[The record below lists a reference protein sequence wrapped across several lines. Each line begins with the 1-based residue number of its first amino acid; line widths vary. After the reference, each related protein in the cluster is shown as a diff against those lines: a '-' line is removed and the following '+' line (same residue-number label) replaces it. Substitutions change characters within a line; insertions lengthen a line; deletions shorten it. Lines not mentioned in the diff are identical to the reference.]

1 MKIALT
7 AAALLL
13 CVGVSAQQIE
23 QTSEIGPSDD
33 VTLNERIDST
43 LIVSLR
49 ASTRTPVAHTGIS
62 REELRSTNSL
72 SSLPMVLSL
81 QPSVVA
87 TNEGGTGLGYSKM
100 RVRGSDASRINVTLN
115 GVTINDAESQ
125 EVFWVNMPAI
135 SGLLGSVQLQR
146 GVGTSVNGSGA
157 FGASVNMRSGYVR
170 PAPYAE
176 IELSAGSF
184 LTGTVSAAAGTG
196 RMADGLSLDVR
207 YAYNTTEGYLDNAT
221 ARLHSAY
228 AALDW
233 YSGSNSLRLT
243 YLMGKERTGLTWYGI
258 PKDSVATNP
267 RYNPATPGDTDN
279 YAQHHVQGV
288 YLHQFSSA
296 LSASATLNFTKG
308 DGYYEYL
315 QTDPLAEYYS
325 TRNAMDNV
333 YSVATANLKYQT
345 AQVHLIANAS
355 YSIYEGGHYGY
366 RVYDITQAGFYPD
379 EYNRTI
385 YDNTGYKTDASA
397 FLRGEWLL
405 WDCVNLY
412 ADMQYR
418 HVFYRING
426 TEKKGPELDWSALY
440 DFFNP
445 KGGISWQIGD
455 SRLYAS
461 VAVAHKEPAR
471 SDIKDAIQGG
481 KADEILPE
489 RLVDWEFGY
498 SFANKHL
505 ALGANIYLMEYKNQ
519 LVQTGKLSENGYSIK
534 ANVPRSYRHG
544 IELTAAWK
552 PVGMLT
558 IDGNLTLSRNKI
570 LDYTNWVD
578 CYDNPVYWTPLEQR
592 QEYLG
597 TTDLLLSPSVT
608 GRAGVTLKPVTGLSL
623 AAVWKYVGRQYYDNT
638 SCEDRAL
645 PAYDVL
651 SFSAEYC
658 LNKTISFAIFA
669 ENILNKTYVA
679 DAWVY
684 RAVFAD
690 GSPEYIE
697 DGLFPQAPFNAM
709 FKVRLTF

>member
-13 CVGVSAQQIE
+13 CLGVSAQNVE
-23 QTSEIGPSDD
+23 QTKDFNTNDD
-33 VTLNERIDST
+33 VVLNERIDST
-43 LIVSLR
+43 LITSLR
-49 ASTRTPVAHTGIS
+49 AGTRTPVAHTSIS
-62 REELRSTNSL
+62 RDELRNSNSL
-72 SSLPMVLSL
+72 ASLPMVLSL

-157 FGASVNMRSGYVR
+157 FGASVNMRTGYIR
-170 PAPYAE
+170 PKPYGE
-176 IELSAGSF
+176 IELSGGSF

-233 YSGSNSLRLT
+233 YSGNNSVKVS

-279 YAQHHVQGV
+279 YEQHHIQGV
-288 YLHQFSSA
+288 YLHQFSPA
-296 LSASATLNFTKG
+296 LSVSATLNFTKG
-308 DGYYEYL
+308 AGYYEYL
-315 QTDPLAEYYS
+315 ETDPMSEYYS
-325 TRNAMDNV
+325 TRNAMDNT

-345 AQVHLIANAS
+345 AAVQLIANAS
-355 YSIYEGGHYGY
+355 YSIYDGDHLGY
-366 RVYDITQAGFYPD
+366 YVYNFEPGFYPGD
-379 EYNRTI
+379 YNKPF
-385 YDNTGYKTDASA
+385 YDNKGYKTDASG

-418 HVFYRING
+418 HVYYRIDG
-426 TEKKGPELDWSALY
+426 TDKKGPELNWSKLY
-440 DFFNP
+440 DFLNP
-445 KGGISWQIGD
+445 KGGISWQIGNN
-455 SRLYAS
+455 RLYAS

-498 SFANKHL
+498 SFANRNL
-505 ALGANIYLMEYKNQ
+505 ALSANVYLMEYENQ
-519 LVQTGKLSENGYSIK
+519 LVQTGKIENGYAIK
-534 ANVPRSYRHG
+534 ANVPRSYRRG
-544 IELTAAWK
+544 IEMVAAWK
-552 PVGMLT
+552 PAEWISL
-558 IDGNLTLSRNKI
+558 DGNLTLSRNKI
-570 LDYTNWVD
+570 LDFTNWVD
-578 CYDNPVYWTPLEQR
+578 CYDNPEYWTPMGQKE
-592 QEYLG
+592 EYLG

-608 GRAGVTLKPVTGLSL
+608 GRAGVTVKPVTGLSVG
-623 AAVWKYVGRQYYDNT
+623 AAWKYVGKQYYDNT

-651 SFSAEYC
+651 SLQAEYC

-684 RAVFAD
+684 RAAFAD
-690 GSPEYIE
+690 GSADYIE

-709 FKVRLTF
+709 LKVRLTF

>member
-13 CVGVSAQQIE
+13 CLGVSAQNVE
-23 QTSEIGPSDD
+23 QTKDFNTNDD
-33 VTLNERIDST
+33 VVLNERIDST
-43 LIVSLR
+43 LITSLR
-49 ASTRTPVAHTGIS
+49 AGTRTPVAHTSIS
-62 REELRSTNSL
+62 RDELRNSNSL
-72 SSLPMVLSL
+72 ASLPMVLSL
-81 QPSVVA
+81 QPSVVS

-157 FGASVNMRSGYVR
+157 FGASVNMRTGYIR
-170 PAPYAE
+170 PKPYGE
-176 IELSAGSF
+176 IELSGGSF

-233 YSGSNSLRLT
+233 YSGNNSVKVS

-279 YAQHHVQGV
+279 YEQHHIQGV
-288 YLHQFSSA
+288 YLHQFSPA
-296 LSASATLNFTKG
+296 LSVSATLNFTKG
-308 DGYYEYL
+308 AGYYEYL
-315 QTDPLAEYYS
+315 ETDPMSEYYS
-325 TRNAMDNV
+325 TRNAMDNT

-345 AQVHLIANAS
+345 AAVQLIANAS
-355 YSIYEGGHYGY
+355 YSIYDGDHLGY
-366 RVYDITQAGFYPD
+366 YVYNFEPGFYPGD
-379 EYNRTI
+379 YNKPF
-385 YDNTGYKTDASA
+385 YDNKGYKTDASG

-418 HVFYRING
+418 HVYYRING
-426 TEKKGPELDWSALY
+426 TDKKGPELNWSKLY
-440 DFFNP
+440 DFLNP
-445 KGGISWQIGD
+445 KGGISWQIGNN
-455 SRLYAS
+455 RLYAS

-498 SFANKHL
+498 SFANRHL
-505 ALGANIYLMEYKNQ
+505 ALSANVYLMEYENQ
-519 LVQTGKLSENGYSIK
+519 LVQTGKIENGYAIK
-534 ANVPRSYRHG
+534 ANVPRSYRRG
-544 IELTAAWK
+544 IEMVAAWK
-552 PVGMLT
+552 PAEWISL
-558 IDGNLTLSRNKI
+558 DGNLTLSRNKI
-570 LDYTNWVD
+570 LDFTNWVD
-578 CYDNPVYWTPLEQR
+578 CYDNPEYWTPMGQKE
-592 QEYLG
+592 EYLG

-608 GRAGVTLKPVTGLSL
+608 GRAGVTVKPVTGLSIG
-623 AAVWKYVGRQYYDNT
+623 AAWKYVGKQYYDNT

-651 SFSAEYC
+651 SLQAEYC

-684 RAVFAD
+684 RAAFAD
-690 GSPEYIE
+690 GSADYIE

-709 FKVRLTF
+709 LKVRLTF